1 MTCAVKSPHDTVHPY
16 AFSELFAS
24 TKMKL
29 ISKFDMFLFRNSLR
43 CKWPLRNYLKL
54 IIRRYIS
61 LWLANFRLFWFAKR
75 TGIAA
80 DLRALLLL
88 IIARFGTNIFIT
100 VVNMNVSRVTS
111 YTFDLCKRTLALSP
125 SLGYA
130 ELTSARHCS
139 DRKTSSDTQPCQAEK
154 PQCAMTSLLKRAA
167 SWDMVLV
174 PDIIASLF
182 IRGPGA
188 RTD

>member
-1 MTCAVKSPHDTVHPY
+1 MTCFFFEILV
-16 AFSELFAS
+16 
-24 TKMKL
+24 
-29 ISKFDMFLFRNSLR
+29 R
-43 CKWPLRNYLKL
+43 CKRPLWNYFEH

-61 LWLANFRLFWFAKR
+61 LWLVNFRLFWFAKR

-88 IIARFGTNIFIT
+88 IIARFGTNIFIA
-100 VVNMNVSRVTS
+100 VVNMSVSRVTS

-130 ELTSARHCS
+130 ELTSARHCN
-139 DRKTSSDTQPCQAEK
+139 DRKTSSDTQPCQVEK